1 MEFDWDEHNIFH
13 ISMHGVA
20 REDVEHA
27 MTTDPVFVRS
37 EFRSGEERRSWLGL
51 ATTRRILF
59 IVVTERSSRVR
70 TVTAFYAGHAL
81 RDYYRSRKGESADG
95 KAQDA

>member
-27 MTTDPVFVRS
+27 MTTNPVFIRS
-37 EFRSGEERRSWLGL
+37 EFRNGEERRS
-51 ATTRRILF
+51 
-59 IVVTERSSRVR
+59 
-70 TVTAFYAGHAL
+70 
-81 RDYYRSRKGESADG
+81 
-95 KAQDA
+95 